1 MLFKIYKPH
10 NEHLTCVITSISPAL
25 FPCYTMLANATFL
38 LPWKYNGEN
47 HKRASH
53 RRFLIGWKKIQYNKI
68 YLTSLINVNVKKD
81 NFQFKFK

>member
-1 MLFKIYKPH
+1 MIIPTLQKNTKPH
-10 NEHLTCVITSISPAL
+10 NDRLTVVISML
-25 FPCYTMLANATFL
+25 RLANTTFL

-81 NFQFKFK
+81 KFQFKFK